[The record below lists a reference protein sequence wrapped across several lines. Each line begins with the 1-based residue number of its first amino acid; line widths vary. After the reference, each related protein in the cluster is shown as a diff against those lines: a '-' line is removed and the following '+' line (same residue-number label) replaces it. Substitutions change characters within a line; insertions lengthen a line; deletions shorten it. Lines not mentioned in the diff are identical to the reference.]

1 MKKSL
6 RYEGMPSLE
15 GFILAFLENIYQDNN
30 VELLQGNVATRLDAE
45 KLKDASSRVCKHE
58 HEQMNMSK

>member
-1 MKKSL
+1 
-6 RYEGMPSLE
+6 MPSLE

>member
-1 MKKSL
+1 
-6 RYEGMPSLE
+6 MPSLE

-45 KLKDASSRVCKHE
+45 KLKDASS
-58 HEQMNMSK
+58 